1 MFGVLR
7 HAGCVMAPEE
17 QQEWTGHVC
26 GLCLALKNQYGH
38 FARLT
43 TNYDA
48 ALLSALY
55 DAQTTQ
61 LQNSRISYCPLRSSR
76 RRRAKIITPDNPGVR
91 YAAAMS
97 LIMASSRIKDHIQ
110 DNETGLRYIRGP
122 ASGVAERWMRAARKG
137 AAELG
142 FAAER
147 ITQLLQ
153 HQTEVEARTGRE
165 FSVYAEPT
173 EQAVGAAFEHTAV
186 LTEQPGNRDGLRAA
200 GRMFGRIM
208 YLLDSYEDYG
218 QDLAAHRFNALAASF
233 PAAEWRPQAVRLF
246 RQAYADLK
254 KHVSRL
260 DLSSPALIHALL
272 LRKLKQKGCRNLH
285 ICTKSPA
292 GCRPDAGQAGTA
304 EESYSIFNSISSRL
318 CWQDDYYVHEND
330 RRRHRSSGPWC
341 CDCGCDCCSCFRD
354 SECCDCNGSDSTCFP
369 DCSSCDCS
377 CCDGCDCGG
386 CDCGC
391 S

>member
-55 DAQTTQ
+55 DAQTPQ
-61 LQNSRISYCPLRSSR
+61 QQNSRMGYCPLRSSL
-76 RRRAKIITPDNPGVR
+76 RAKIVAPNNPGVR

-97 LIMASSRIKDHIQ
+97 LIMASSKIKDHIQ
-110 DNETGLRYIRGP
+110 DNETGLRYRYIRGL
-122 ASGVAERWMRAARKG
+122 ASGVADRWMRAARTG

-147 ITQLLQ
+147 ITQQVQLQ
-153 HQTEVEARTGRE
+153 AEVEARTDRE

-186 LTEQPGNRDGLRAA
+186 LAEQPGNKDGLRAA

-254 KHVSRL
+254 KHVNRL
-260 DLSSPALIHALL
+260 DLFNPALIHALL
-272 LRKLKQKGCRNLH
+272 VKKIKQKGYRNLE
-285 ICTKSPA
+285 ICTKISA
-292 GCRPDAGQAGTA
+292 ACRAEGQAGA
-304 EESYSIFNSISSRL
+304 AAGSYSIFSRL
-318 CWQDDYYVHEND
+318 CRQDDYYVYENKG
-330 RRRHRSSGPWC
+330 RKSRSSGPWC
-341 CDCGCDCCSCFRD
+341 CDCCNCSCDCCSCLPD
-354 SECCDCNGSDSTCFP
+354 SECCDCNGSDCTCFP
-369 DCSSCDCS
+369 DCSCCDCN
-377 CCDGCDCGG
+377 CCDGCDGCDCG
-386 CDCGC
+386 CDC
-391 S
+391 